1 MAVKEYKKCNPN
13 EIHIPKEIIKSAE
26 KKGKIIEKSYG
37 KYGPSVINN
46 FLQIGKNR
54 ENKEENKP
62 EIKFIN
68 EILIPYETLCFYKIY
83 FKGAHE
89 ADFKKIDAIFE
100 KARGTLES
108 AAKRSATFKD
118 AFKKYNIIYDKN
130 EVMDLKYKKNPDDD
144 DETRFNILKDNKK
157 KPVPN
162 FPRYCAKFINY
173 SYDFYEKNNKDFHE
187 EKKNLAKE
195 LTKNDSET
203 YDMICTASEEAREAT
218 EGLYTI
224 PLKIDKLV
232 ENANTKKHRFQIK
245 LFSSNE
251 LDKLIA
257 EKEDLEIQLKL
268 LERNLNNLSMY
279 KYEGYEEEVFNRNNL
294 IDKIYYTTNE
304 LRNKLILGKIE
315 YEEIQKQLD
324 NLKKQQD
331 RLEKNIKLNINENKN
346 KNKNKNAILKHKQK
360 IHSVFMKASN
370 YTTSI
375 QQKTRVFQKNIA
387 TLDKAIKTFQAGY
400 KAKAWAKWI
409 ALKGLIFSLKIIKTL
424 NEIILNLAKYNEA
437 YKMVGTILDIP
448 SSDIDNYDMDD

>member
-68 EILIPYETLCFYKIY
+68 EILIPYETLCFYEIY

-100 KARGTLES
+100 KARGTLAS

-130 EVMDLKYKKNPDDD
+130 EVMDFKYKENPDDD

-162 FPRYCAKFINY
+162 FPRYCAKFIND
-173 SYDFYEKNNKDFHE
+173 SYDFYKKNNRDFHK
-187 EKKNLAKE
+187 EKKNLAKG
-195 LTKNDSET
+195 LTENDRSS
-203 YDMICTASEEAREAT
+203 YDMIKLVSREARKAT
-218 EGLYTI
+218 KILYKI
-224 PLKIDKLV
+224 PHKIDELV

-257 EKEDLEIQLKL
+257 EKEKLEIQLEL
-268 LERNLNNLSMY
+268 LENHLNKLAKY
-279 KYEGYEEEVFNRNNL
+279 KYKGYEEEIFRQNEF
-294 IDKIYYTTNE
+294 IDKIYYNTTH

-315 YEEIQKQLD
+315 YEDEDEEIQEQFNTLRDCQAMVIRNKKQL
-324 NLKKQQD
+324 NTNTNTNANANANANKNKKRKQKINSIYMKAKKYSASIKTQA
-331 RLEKNIKLNINENKN
+331 LTFEKNIN
-346 KNKNKNAILKHKQK
+346 
-360 IHSVFMKASN
+360 
-370 YTTSI
+370 
-375 QQKTRVFQKNIA
+375 
-387 TLDKAIKTFQAGY
+387 TLDKAIKNFQDGY

-409 ALKGLIFSLKIIKTL
+409 AMKAGVGSLQLVKEVNNATVKIEILNKVIDELQNTL
-424 NEIILNLAKYNEA
+424 NNLSN
-437 YKMVGTILDIP
+437 
-448 SSDIDNYDMDD
+448 N